1 VKRLGN
7 GSTYSCTGLEALVMN
22 SESSA
27 PPLTNMAVTMAA
39 IAILLLAMRAAS
51 DILSPIFLAAV
62 LAITASPL
70 LNWFMKRGAPS
81 WLALLLT
88 LALVIIF
95 VVGIVWLVGSSV
107 QDFREELLAYEES
120 IEEIKQLFG
129 TRLTNLGVDVDT
141 LKADPLIAPEE
152 ILVLIVSYASGI
164 VSKLSNWGLVILTTL
179 FFLVEE
185 TIIPRKMQNI
195 VEDDDPDALRVLH
208 LAKKIR
214 EYMGINAFVGILF
227 AVLNTIL
234 LVFMGVDF
242 AIFWGLLSFFM
253 SFIPGIGF
261 IIAVIPPALMALIQF
276 GVTEMLI
283 VFGAYLI
290 FHSVLYSLIKPYF
303 IQEDVNISVTVTFLS
318 LIVWAWVLGPIGAIL
333 AVPMTI
339 IVQAILDS
347 REETRWMAYMMSSG
361 SEPYEPKEE
370 VDQVVME

>member
-1 VKRLGN
+1 
-7 GSTYSCTGLEALVMN
+7 MN

-39 IAILLLAMRAAS
+39 IAIVLLAMRAAS
-51 DILSPIFLAAV
+51 DILSPILLAAV

-88 LALVIIF
+88 LSLVIILII
-95 VVGIVWLVGSSV
+95 GTVWLVGSSV
-107 QDFREELLAYEES
+107 QGFRVELLAYEES

-152 ILVLIVSYASGI
+152 ILVQIVSYVSGI

-185 TIIPRKMQNI
+185 TIIPRKMQSI
-195 VEDDDPDALRVLH
+195 VEEDDPDVLRVLQ

-214 EYMGINAFVGILF
+214 EYMGINAFIGILF

-234 LVFMGVDF
+234 LIFMGVDF

-290 FHSVLYSLIKPYF
+290 FHSVLYSVIKPYF

-361 SEPYEPKEE
+361 SEPFKPEE
-370 VDQVVME
+370 ELDQVASE